1 MKESQLNP
9 QVAALTPADPTLTA
23 YDEDHAVTYVRLIW
37 CWCGRC
43 VGNASATARA
53 QDFPL
58 HHAFS
63 LTYKNAINPRV
74 TNGAITV
81 SAEMRFPRWLVWLWP
96 FSSSGISA
104 VSRSWWL
111 ATLIAIVVLNVE
123 DWAGNLCATPL
134 NARSPVGPSRHF
146 AALRNLVAIG
156 A

>member
-9 QVAALTPADPTLTA
+9 QVALS
-23 YDEDHAVTYVRLIW
+23 RLPIQ
-37 CWCGRC
+37 RHLRSPDLMPMRKMR

-53 QDFPL
+53 QDVPL

-104 VSRSWWL
+104 VSRS
-111 ATLIAIVVLNVE
+111 
-123 DWAGNLCATPL
+123 
-134 NARSPVGPSRHF
+134 
-146 AALRNLVAIG
+146 
-156 A
+156 